1 MTPAAICTVVLA
13 AVCAI
18 LCDFRDMRNR
28 EDGTDLA
35 LAAFQYF
42 AGIAAFISLMIA
54 LWSL

>member
-28 EDGTDLA
+28 KDDTDLA
-35 LAAFQYF
+35 LAAIQYF
-42 AGIAAFISLMIA
+42 FGGAAFISLMIFF
-54 LWSL
+54 WSL